1 MDTDR
6 RDRRSYNLHE
16 ALELQLAATAKKGKF
31 SAVVLTENQ
40 GITVAGAGNMAEIEE
55 IAAFAP
61 QLAPGKRYWQGSL
74 KDVGGEDKLVTV
86 APIES
91 EMGKLYMCY
100 DKDAKHS
107 DDDVLMAPRVCIMAN
122 WEANLALEILLGE
135 DK

>member
-91 EMGKLYMCY
+91 EMGKLYMCAVGGESQ
-100 DKDAKHS
+100 KIIAE
-107 DDDVLMAPRVCIMAN
+107 L
-122 WEANLALEILLGE
+122 LLGSRGVNRILA
-135 DK
+135 